1 MRSGGDLTQTASQK
15 MRNDMANK
23 STTTLQEVFDMHL
36 HYEIIRLVD
45 TYVLL
50 LKPVYRSG
58 LTSDRAEAVDDGLI
72 VAFCTHA
79 RNLLEFFFFHE
90 QGRAIATD
98 YAEPDYVKPK
108 KPDVVGRLYGQL
120 SAQINH
126 LTYNRT
132 DDDSKKI
139 DIPERKE
146 LIDIIHKEVTRLAGK
161 LKSGYDKQ
169 HLHLDSLDAASAMKI
184 KRRGSGRHLSVL
196 PSSRLRRR
204 SRTRLARSPSA
215 SSLSH

>member
-1 MRSGGDLTQTASQK
+1 
-15 MRNDMANK
+15 MANK

-72 VAFCTHA
+72 VAFRTHA

-126 LTYNRT
+126 LTYNRP

-146 LIDIIHKEVTRLAGK
+146 LIDIIHKEVTRLAEK

-169 HLHLDSLDAASAMKI
+169 HLHLDSLAAASAMPLFRPDDVKI
-184 KRRGSGRHLSVL
+184 KAEGLR
-196 PSSRLRRR
+196 PSSERVAFVPTEEAVTHSTGPITVGVTIVTLMK
-204 SRTRLARSPSA
+204 SNK
-215 SSLSH
+215 